1 MNSSQSSN
9 GIRTAVIITVIASV
23 LGEIVYIVLAP
34 ILAANGAI
42 PAVASQQLADAD
54 MIMYIFTI
62 AAIPVFMF
70 VVVFTAYAVT
80 RFRSNGRPTEDGP
93 AISGSPRLQL
103 AWIVMAIALAGFLY
117 VVGFQG
123 LAQIESAQAQAVSTK
138 TSVHVRVVGQQWV
151 WAYTYTDTKANGG
164 PGAASP
170 ILELP
175 IDTPIVFT
183 ITSLDVQHSF
193 WIPELGVKE
202 DAVPGELNTVSIIP
216 NKLGT
221 YQVRCVEL
229 CGIYHAYMN
238 SLAKVV
244 SKSDFND
251 WVQSQP
257 QAPTSMGVQNQA
269 ATQLPPLAL
278 VGVGKQS

>member
-9 GIRTAVIITVIASV
+9 GIRTSVIITVIASV
-23 LGEIVYIVLAP
+23 LGEIAYIVLAP

-42 PAVASQQLADAD
+42 PAVASQRLADAYT
-54 MIMYIFTI
+54 IMYIFTI

-70 VVVFTAYAVT
+70 VVVFTGYAIT
-80 RFRSNGRPTEDGP
+80 QFRSNGRPTEDGP

-103 AWIVMAIALAGFLY
+103 AWVVIAIALAGFLY

-123 LAQIESAQAQAVSTK
+123 LAQIEAAPTANAV
-138 TSVHVRVVGQQWV
+138 HIRVVGQQWV
-151 WAYTYTDTKANGG
+151 WAYTYTDYKASGG

-175 IDTPIVFT
+175 INTPIVFT
-183 ITSLDVQHSF
+183 VTSLDVQHSF

-202 DAVPGELNTVSIIP
+202 DAVPGELNTVNVIP

-238 SLAKVV
+238 TLAKVV
-244 SKSDFND
+244 SVSDFHD
-251 WVQSQP
+251 WVLSQP
-257 QAPTSMGVQNQA
+257 QAPTSMGVQSQA
-269 ATQLPPLAL
+269 SMQLPPLAL